1 MLSYLHQ
8 FHAGNHAD
16 ILKHIVLLYTIE
28 YLNKKEKPYTFFDSH
43 AGRALYDLKSEEAQ
57 KTKESEKGILKLFSY
72 AQKNPSEVPDEL
84 SGFHKIFSRKKS
96 VPWKSVNFPYQKE
109 KRLSSFSDGT
119 SQN

>member
-72 AQKNPSEVPDEL
+72 AQKNPSEVPDE
-84 SGFHKIFSRKKS
+84 
-96 VPWKSVNFPYQKE
+96 
-109 KRLSSFSDGT
+109 
-119 SQN
+119 